1 MIVSIGLLTVAICI
15 CSWRIGEL
23 TKVLAEKHNGIGGG
37 E

>member
-23 TKVLAEKHNGIGGG
+23 TKLLKKHHGIGGG

>member
-23 TKVLAEKHNGIGGG
+23 TKLLKKHTALEVGD